1 LIETPKNFAAIK
13 PHHRRI
19 AMQIIIDLPQDLQ
32 ASLTE
37 QAKQLNLSIET
48 LILQSLQERFQ
59 HPDPDETPTETIL
72 EGIHQ
77 GLHEAF
83 TGQTIPLSQ
92 MWEGID
98 AD

>member
-1 LIETPKNFAAIK
+1 
-13 PHHRRI
+13 
-19 AMQIIIDLPQDLQ
+19 MQITIELPQDLQ
-32 ASLTE
+32 THLAE
-37 QAKQLNLSIET
+37 QAQQLNLSIET

-59 HPDPDETPTETIL
+59 SPDPDETPTEVVI

-92 MWEGID
+92 MWDGID
-98 AD
+98 AE

>member
-1 LIETPKNFAAIK
+1 
-13 PHHRRI
+13 
-19 AMQIIIDLPQDLQ
+19 MQITIDLPQDLQ
-32 ASLTE
+32 ANLAE
-37 QAKQLNLSIET
+37 QAEQLNLPIET

-59 HPDPDETPTETIL
+59 APDPYETPTEVAI